1 VEGEEVNDWFFIGTL
16 VVLAFIFGFVGG
28 VAWVW
33 YIAGGPSL
41 G

>member
-1 VEGEEVNDWFFIGTL
+1 MDDAFFIGTL
-16 VVLAFIFGFVGG
+16 VVLSLVVGFCGG

-33 YIAGGPSL
+33 WLAGGPQL

>member
-1 VEGEEVNDWFFIGTL
+1 MDDWFFIATIVVLSL
-16 VVLAFIFGFVGG
+16 VVGFVGG

-33 YIAGGPSL
+33 YIAGGPSF